1 MIHIATCGIWKISSN
16 LKQVINYT
24 TDETKTKKNKDDLIK
39 EIHSKF
45 DDDIDSEITNYVS
58 GINCSPKY
66 AFEEMR
72 LTKETFGKED
82 GILGYH
88 AFQSFKPGEVSPEQA
103 HEIGV
108 ELANEMW
115 GDRFQALVSTHTNTD
130 KVHNHFVV
138 NSVSYLDGKK
148 CEYSRTSY
156 AELRHLNDSIC
167 LEHGLSVLEE
177 KPTRKNINYSNYIK
191 DNNDARVDYYSL
203 TKMDIDYA
211 IYEAISY
218 KDFLD
223 LLKGLD
229 YIVYE
234 RYGKLT
240 IYSKECE
247 KKIRIERR
255 FGEGYSI
262 SNIKKRI
269 DDISKREKPIIE
281 NINTKQ
287 YSYIKYDKD
296 IKRHGLQGL
305 YRYYC
310 YILKLYPKNIRKY
323 KLSSSMKLE
332 ARKLD
337 ELSEQAIFLA
347 DNNINTKDD
356 LVSLKERTIIELN
369 DMLNS
374 KDKLSYKLKNTDNEL
389 EKENIKNS
397 IEKITNKAKTLRKK
411 VKICDSIEIRVE
423 QMEYNLKEMK
433 NEKEVDRNEPIK

>member
-1 MIHIATCGIWKISSN
+1 MYIATCGIWKISSN

-24 TDETKTKKNKDDLIK
+24 TDETKTKKNKDNLIK

-66 AFEEMR
+66 AFEEMK

-88 AFQSFKPGEVSPEQA
+88 AYQSFKPGEVSPEQA

-191 DNNDARVDYYSL
+191 DDNDGRVDYYSL

-229 YIVYE
+229 YTVYE
-234 RYGKLT
+234 RFGKLT
-240 IYSKECE
+240 IYSKECK

-255 FGEGYSI
+255 FGEEYSI
-262 SNIKKRI
+262 NNIKKRI
-269 DDISKREKPIIE
+269 NDINKSIRGDLGEIS
-281 NINTKQ
+281 TRQ
-287 YSYIKYDKD
+287 YSYIK
-296 IKRHGLQGL
+296 RRNNPMFCGLQGL

-310 YILKLYPKNIRKY
+310 YVLKIYPKNIRKF
-323 KLSSSMKLE
+323 KLSPAMKLE

-337 ELSEQAIFLA
+337 ELSNQAIFLA
-347 DNNINTKDD
+347 ENNIDTKDD
-356 LVSLKERTIIELN
+356 LLSLKERTINELN
-369 DMLNS
+369 NMITS
-374 KDKLSYKLKNTDNEL
+374 KDKLSYRLKTCEDNEK
-389 EKENIKNS
+389 EKIKIS

-411 VKICDSIEIRVE
+411 VKLCDAIQKRAEEMEI
-423 QMEYNLKEMK
+423 NLKELEK
-433 NEKEVDRNEPIK
+433 EKEVVRNEPIK

>member
-1 MIHIATCGIWKISSN
+1 MYIATCGIWKISSN

-24 TDETKTKKNKDDLIK
+24 TDETKTKKSKDDLIK

-45 DDDIDSEITNYVS
+45 DDDIGSEITNYVS

-191 DNNDARVDYYSL
+191 DNNDGRVDYYSL

-229 YIVYE
+229 YTVYE
-234 RYGKLT
+234 RFGKLT
-240 IYSKECE
+240 IYSKECK

-281 NINTKQ
+281 NINIKQ

-389 EKENIKNS
+389 EKEKIKNS